1 MQLNKELSTGFVC
14 IALFYTT
21 CHHVQSTECTFPW
34 LQSKNLN
41 ILLIVWAVMCNTFNA
56 NMKTAIKLQLN
67 KTLAQYIEQKHDRV
81 STDTIVHVEVQTT
94 APGIQELHVV
104 GYFYTSIL

>member
-1 MQLNKELSTGFVC
+1 
-14 IALFYTT
+14 
-21 CHHVQSTECTFPW
+21 
-34 LQSKNLN
+34 
-41 ILLIVWAVMCNTFNA
+41 MCNTFNA

-104 GYFYTSIL
+104 GYFYTSILWHSHVSPWGKIYDEDTSKDTLLNCFFTSSPFNVFQ